1 MRRSLANSF
10 FLGFDEAIACPSRI
24 SLCNQRCVLSFQR
37 NGDSEAP
44 AQRPFRDNSSTA
56 FVNQETRRTVHQFLT
71 PCFVVRKMFSQ
82 RGLKSCL
89 PSQIGWIPDCIIRMC
104 QWVTD
109 FDCCHRPSVDLSSQW
124 GFLMKIIATMHNAD
138 WAAIISR

>member
-1 MRRSLANSF
+1 
-10 FLGFDEAIACPSRI
+10 
-24 SLCNQRCVLSFQR
+24 
-37 NGDSEAP
+37 
-44 AQRPFRDNSSTA
+44 
-56 FVNQETRRTVHQFLT
+56 VHQFLT
-71 PCFVVRKMFSQ
+71 PCFVVRKTFSR

-138 WAAIISR
+138 WAAIISRVAGVVVLVVAVLRTQVPQVKLRHDPDIPSNLCHEWCVIGVSSDAARGLRVFSSLKTEQTV